1 MWGVL
6 VFITKKTMVE
16 MFKLSKTSLNKLLAK
31 PTKKKE
37 KEKEVVVYQKITPL
51 EAFVN
56 HEG

>member
-6 VFITKKTMVE
+6 VFITEKTMAK
-16 MFKLSKTSLNKLLAK
+16 MLKLSKTCLNKLLAK

-37 KEKEVVVYQKITPL
+37 KEKEVVIYQKITPL

-56 HEG
+56 